1 MILPWQNSDWQQLT
15 SNRDRL
21 HHGILVN
28 ARPGTG
34 MREFAFALA
43 QFFICESPD
52 QSNRS
57 ACQVCQNCRLF
68 IAGSHPDFHA
78 VTSEFETVHGR
89 IALLTAYSDRYQDA
103 KEREKKSRPSR
114 VISVDQV
121 RKLISRFSTHT
132 HIASTRVALIM
143 PADRLNTNAA
153 NALLKLLEEPP
164 DQSILILATSETVRL
179 PKTILSRCVL
189 FSLAAPNRQQSL
201 HWLEDFIPDEFRI
214 TALDLS
220 NNEPLNA
227 RAMYEAGQLEDRQSY
242 LKGLISTLENKIY
255 PLDLAQKVAKME
267 FDNVLLWFAQFVIEL
282 VVWKAAGQRP
292 SWGNLGSVDPAVLS
306 MDRLCALYDRITHY
320 RKISRGSVNEQLAME
335 DLLISLQKVTERH
348 GMVQNAKQ

>member
-1 MILPWQNSDWQQLT
+1 LILPWQNSDWQRLT
-15 SNRDRL
+15 SKTDRL
-21 HHGILVN
+21 HHGILIN

-43 QFFICESPD
+43 QFFICEDLD
-52 QSNRS
+52 QSSRS

-68 IAGSHPDFHA
+68 VAGSHPDFHA

-89 IALLTAYSDRYQDA
+89 MSLLSAYSNRYQDA
-103 KEREKKSRPSR
+103 KEREKKSKPSR

-121 RKLISRFSTHT
+121 RKLISNFSTHT
-132 HIASTRVALIM
+132 HISSTRVALIM

-164 DQSILILATSETVRL
+164 DQSILILATSETARL

-201 HWLEDFIPDEFRI
+201 QWLEEFIPDELRI
-214 TALDLS
+214 SALDLS

-227 RAMYEAGQLEDRQSY
+227 RIMYEVGQLEDRQNY
-242 LKGLISTLENKIY
+242 LKGLIGTLQNIIY
-255 PLDLAQKVAKME
+255 PLDFAQKVAKME
-267 FDNVLLWFAQFVIEL
+267 FDNVLLWFAQFVREL
-282 VVWKAAGQRP
+282 VVWKAAGQKP
-292 SWGNLGSVDPAVLS
+292 LWGDLDPVDPAGLS
-306 MDRLCALYDRITHY
+306 MDRLYALYDRINHY

-335 DLLISLQKVTERH
+335 DLLISLQRVN
-348 GMVQNAKQ
+348 Q